1 MKNSDLLSE
10 FVSVYMSALKNLE
23 KLISQPA
30 NPYGASFEQWLIMAA
45 VSQSEEPLTMTE
57 IAKDR
62 GVTKG
67 AIARQLKPLFDRGY
81 LTQEKDPDDRRR
93 VLLVLT
99 PKGAEVEAII
109 AQSVRQRFNKWL
121 DIFGISEGKE
131 FLKTL
136 RRLDALIVQPELNNK
151 KD

>member
-1 MKNSDLLSE
+1 M
-10 FVSVYMSALKNLE
+10 
-23 KLISQPA
+23 
-30 NPYGASFEQWLIMAA
+30 
-45 VSQSEEPLTMTE
+45 
-57 IAKDR
+57 
-62 GVTKG
+62 
-67 AIARQLKPLFDRGY
+67 FDRGY
-81 LTQEKDPDDRRR
+81 LNQEKDPDDRRR

-99 PKGAEVEAII
+99 PKGVEVEAII

-136 RRLDALIVQPELNNK
+136 RRLDALIVQPELNSK